1 MQNNE
6 YQTAVHFVT
15 EFSIF
20 IQDCLLNLPTAWK
33 HDLPNN
39 FLRNEKCVCTENGE
53 NIQLGG
59 VGVGLRKLRA
69 WNEVNADCGLT
80 VDRQVPW

>member
-1 MQNNE
+1 
-6 YQTAVHFVT
+6 
-15 EFSIF
+15 
-20 IQDCLLNLPTAWK
+20 
-33 HDLPNN
+33 
-39 FLRNEKCVCTENGE
+39 LRNEKCVCTENGE